1 MEDRFASIAKTT
13 SGWVYIVK
21 YFAEL
26 EIKHDKGNFEK
37 AASWFQG
44 IPFFYQGIVR
54 SAFKYVG
61 HSRKIV

>member
-37 AASWFQG
+37 AAEAGFKSF
-44 IPFFYQGIVR
+44 PF
-54 SAFKYVG
+54 SKYFRVEE
-61 HSRKIV
+61 KK

>member
-37 AASWFQG
+37 AAEVGFKG
-44 IPFFYQGIVR
+44 FPF
-54 SAFKYVG
+54 SKYFRVEEKNE
-61 HSRKIV
+61 HYSVCR